1 MAASSTDAISSVT
14 LSLAFLPLAAPISDA
29 KVLTG
34 RQKPLTEVAVLLAE
48 IRAESGLCCG
58 DGEGVV
64 AEAGDEVQPS
74 AECVDVAGDC
84 VDGSQFAAFDLGYPA
99 GDDAHGSKSYS

>member
-34 RQKPLTEVAVLLAE
+34 RQKPLTEVAVRPGHGLA
-48 IRAESGLCCG
+48 
-58 DGEGVV
+58 
-64 AEAGDEVQPS
+64 
-74 AECVDVAGDC
+74 
-84 VDGSQFAAFDLGYPA
+84 
-99 GDDAHGSKSYS
+99 